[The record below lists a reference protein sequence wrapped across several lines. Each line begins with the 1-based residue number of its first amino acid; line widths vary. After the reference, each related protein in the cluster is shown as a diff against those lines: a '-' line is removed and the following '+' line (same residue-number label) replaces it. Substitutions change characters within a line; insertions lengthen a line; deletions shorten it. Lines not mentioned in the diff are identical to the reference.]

1 MILNKRPKHYQ
12 LEPNQAPGYP
22 SARSPCVLN
31 THHLNYSPSLHL
43 RSGQSQIIKPP
54 IPIHSPTTPPTIQ
67 LPPKLA
73 LTLPAPLP
81 AACVAAVLV
90 LTVVLVA
97 VAVAVGPP
105 PPACRDVFTLTLAWL
120 AWLLAALVLEGKGL
134 RLVAAAG
141 VGNVSVEESLMKLEY
156 AAAEFVS

>member
-1 MILNKRPKHYQ
+1 
-12 LEPNQAPGYP
+12 
-22 SARSPCVLN
+22 
-31 THHLNYSPSLHL
+31 
-43 RSGQSQIIKPP
+43 
-54 IPIHSPTTPPTIQ
+54 
-67 LPPKLA
+67 
-73 LTLPAPLP
+73 
-81 AACVAAVLV
+81 VLV